1 MHLLSVLSMKNRA
14 LIALVTIVA
23 AVFGVLAVGG
33 LKQELIPSV
42 QFPQLAII
50 TSYPGAAPEVVND
63 DVSTPIETAIQ
74 GVPGIESTSATSSTN
89 TSLIS
94 ATFTYGTDL
103 ATAEQKITQAINRI
117 KSTLPD
123 TVDPQ
128 VVSGSL
134 DDLPV
139 IQIAV
144 SGAADQDGL
153 AEVLSS
159 SVVPDLKDVEGVR
172 DAAIVGEVGKRVT
185 ITPDDAKLALAGQT
199 SRVIGTTLQQN
210 GSLQPAGDIT
220 EDDKTFSVQTGTKLT
235 SVDDIAALP
244 ITGAFAA
251 DGSVLTIGDVAT
263 VALTDDPITS
273 ISRVDGE
280 PALTIAVTK
289 LPAANTVEVSQ
300 GVRDILPELER
311 TIGTDAKLTVV
322 FDQAPYI
329 EQSIEALTTE
339 GLLGLVFA
347 VLIILVFLLDV
358 RATIVTAISIPTS
371 VLITFIGL
379 QVAEYSLNILTLG
392 ALTIAIGRV
401 VDDSIVVIEN
411 IKRHLSFGDNRT
423 GPQRVASILSAVQ
436 EVAGA
441 ITASTVTTVA
451 VFLPIAFVGDVTG
464 ELFRPFALTVTIAL
478 LASLLVALTIVPV
491 LAYWFLRA
499 PKAKRAAAAAAED
512 APAAST
518 ESVRSRR
525 ERRVS
530 VQDEDDLEK
539 PSRLQKGYLPIIHW
553 TLKHSVTTLVLSAV
567 VLIGTSALIPFMKT
581 NFLGDSGQNTLTV
594 TQTLPVGTSLDAQ
607 DAAAEQV
614 ETKLR
619 DIDGIDTVQLSIGSS
634 GSSVRDAF
642 SGGGGGAITYS
653 ITTSE
658 DADQTALQK
667 TVRKDLA
674 GLDDVGEI
682 EVAASAGFGGS
693 SDIEIDITSARQS
706 DLAEAADA
714 IQDAVTGLDGVD
726 QVTSN
731 LSESRPFVQVAVDR
745 DAAAAA
751 GYSEVALGAY
761 ISQLMQPTTVG
772 SIVIDDTTLT
782 VYLDA
787 QDPPTTVDAL
797 AATQVP
803 TATGPRRLDA
813 LATVSE
819 VDGPSSISTVKGLR
833 SATISATPASDNLGT
848 ASAEV
853 QNAID
858 DVKLPAGTTATL
870 GGVTASQSDAFGQ
883 LGLALLA
890 AILIVYVVMVATFRS
905 LRQPLELLVSVPFAA
920 TGAIGL
926 QIITGIPLGVPSII
940 GVLMLIGIVV
950 TNAIV
955 LVDLVNQYR
964 RRGMTVAEAVEH
976 GAARR
981 LRPILMTALATIFAL
996 TPMAMG
1002 LTGHG
1007 GFISQPLAIVVIGGL
1022 VSSTVLTLVVL
1033 PSLYNLVEGFRER
1046 RELRRAAA
1054 EKPRARSVAAIEGPR
1069 ATTPV
1074 EEPALVGAGVG
1085 SVDAAGRPATTE
1097 TVSSESTASTVTTG
1111 PIDATEPTEVTA
1123 PTDTVAMTDVTE
1135 PTDTARTT
1143 ETVET
1148 ASPATDAEPIDD
1160 GAAADAGEPTTST
1173 AHEVHGAHV
1182 ALGDELPRTEA
1193 ITLPDATAEAAAA
1206 EAPHHGEHVA
1216 DRAPTDAAPAADAA
1230 STTQVDQAADV
1241 EPSTDAEPSVDAEPS
1256 RDIAPSTDA
1265 EPLTDPEPTAAG
1277 QPATEVAPIAEEQ
1290 ASEAPSMDAPSA
1302 DEPSFEAASTDTPSS
1317 DAQVSETPSTDAPST
1332 DARSADEPS
1341 SEPSAT
1347 DAPAPDAPS
1356 SDGPQRPKRRR
1367 AQWP

>member
-89 TSLIS
+89 SSLIS

-128 VVSGSL
+128 VVSGSI

-144 SGAADQDGL
+144 SGAADQDSL

-159 SVVPDLKDVEGVR
+159 SVVPDIKDVDGVR

-220 EDDKTFSVQTGTKLT
+220 EGDKTFSVQTGTKLT

-263 VALTDDPITS
+263 VALSDDPITS

-311 TIGTDAKLTVV
+311 TIGSDAKLTVV

-358 RATIVTAISIPTS
+358 RATLVTAISIPTS

-423 GPQRVASILSAVQ
+423 GAQRAGSILSAVQ

-441 ITASTVTTVA
+441 ITASTITTVA

-499 PKAKRAAAAAAED
+499 PKAQRLAAAAAAEEAPSD
-512 APAAST
+512 ATNGP
-518 ESVRSRR
+518 VRSRR

-539 PSRLQKGYLPIIHW
+539 PSRLQKAYLPIIHW
-553 TLKHSVTTLVLSAV
+553 TLKHSVTTLLLSVL
-567 VLIGTSALIPFMKT
+567 VLVGTFALTPFMKT

-594 TQTLPVGTSLDAQ
+594 TQTLPVGTSLEAQ
-607 DAAAEQV
+607 DAAAKQV

-634 GSSVRDAF
+634 GSSLRDAF

-653 ITTSE
+653 ITTNE

-667 TVRKDLA
+667 TVRKDLS

-714 IQDAVTGLDGVD
+714 IQQAVTGLDGID

-731 LSESRPFVQVAVDR
+731 LSESRPYVQVAVNR

-751 GYSEVALGAY
+751 GFSEVALGAY
-761 ISQLMQPTTVG
+761 VSQLMQPTTVG

-782 VYLDA
+782 IYVDA

-797 AATQVP
+797 AATEVP
-803 TATGPRRLDA
+803 TATGPRRLDT
-813 LATVSE
+813 LATVSQ
-819 VDGPSSISTVKGLR
+819 VDGPATISTVKGLR
-833 SATISATPASDNLGT
+833 SATISATPGSDNLGT

-853 QNAID
+853 QTAID

-890 AILIVYVVMVATFRS
+890 AILIVYVIMVATFRS
-905 LRQPLELLVSVPFAA
+905 LRQPLLLLVSVPFAA

-926 QIITGIPLGVPSII
+926 QIITGVPLGVPSLI

-964 RRGMTVAEAVEH
+964 RRGMTVIEAVEH

-996 TPMAMG
+996 TPMALG
-1002 LTGHG
+1002 ITGHG

-1022 VSSTVLTLVVL
+1022 VSSTILTLVVL
-1033 PSLYNLVEGFRER
+1033 PTLYNLVEGFRER
-1046 RELRRAAA
+1046 REQRRAAA
-1054 EKPRARSVAAIEGPR
+1054 EPKPTARTVAAIEGPR
-1069 ATTPV
+1069 AATVPA
-1074 EEPALVGAGVG
+1074 EEPVLVGAGGG
-1085 SVDAAGRPATTE
+1085 SAATAPSVPNASVPSASADVAPVDAAPDGATPADAE
-1097 TVSSESTASTVTTG
+1097 PAEEA
-1111 PIDATEPTEVTA
+1111 PIDSVAADADPADAA
-1123 PTDTVAMTDVTE
+1123 PTDSDAALEPQVAAPSEPAVDRPMT
-1135 PTDTARTT
+1135 R
-1143 ETVET
+1143 
-1148 ASPATDAEPIDD
+1148 PAAHEVH
-1160 GAAADAGEPTTST
+1160 E

-1182 ALGDELPRTEA
+1182 ATGDELPRTEA
-1193 ITLPDATAEAAAA
+1193 ITLPDAVSEGPADEVA
-1206 EAPHHGEHVA
+1206 HSGEHVA
-1216 DRAPTDAAPAADAA
+1216 PAVRPEPEATAEPVAEPEPILETEPAGEAEAAEKSELPADSSPTSD
-1230 STTQVDQAADV
+1230 TQ
-1241 EPSTDAEPSVDAEPS
+1241 PTPDAEPKPDADP
-1256 RDIAPSTDA
+1256 APGT
-1265 EPLTDPEPTAAG
+1265 
-1277 QPATEVAPIAEEQ
+1277 
-1290 ASEAPSMDAPSA
+1290 
-1302 DEPSFEAASTDTPSS
+1302 
-1317 DAQVSETPSTDAPST
+1317 
-1332 DARSADEPS
+1332 EPS
-1341 SEPSAT
+1341 SGTE
-1347 DAPAPDAPS
+1347 
-1356 SDGPQRPKRRR
+1356 RPKRRR

>member
-128 VVSGSL
+128 VVSGSI

-144 SGAADQDGL
+144 SGAADQDSL

-159 SVVPDLKDVEGVR
+159 SVVPDIKDVDGVR

-220 EDDKTFSVQTGTKLT
+220 EGDKTFSVQTGTKLT

-244 ITGAFAA
+244 IAGAFAA

-263 VALTDDPITS
+263 VALSDDPITS

-311 TIGTDAKLTVV
+311 TIGSDAKLTVV

-358 RATIVTAISIPTS
+358 RATLVTAISIPTS

-423 GPQRVASILSAVQ
+423 GAQRAGSILSAVQ

-441 ITASTVTTVA
+441 ITASTITTVA

-499 PKAKRAAAAAAED
+499 PKAQRLAAAAAAEEVPSD
-512 APAAST
+512 AATGP
-518 ESVRSRR
+518 VRSRR

-539 PSRLQKGYLPIIHW
+539 PSRLQKAYLPIIHW
-553 TLKHSVTTLVLSAV
+553 TLKHSVTTLLLSVLV
-567 VLIGTSALIPFMKT
+567 LGGTIVLIPSMKT

-607 DAAAEQV
+607 DAAAKQV

-634 GSSVRDAF
+634 GSSLRDAF

-667 TVRKDLA
+667 TVRKDLS

-714 IQDAVTGLDGVD
+714 IQQAVTGLDGID

-731 LSESRPFVQVAVDR
+731 LSESRPYVQVAVNR

-751 GYSEVALGAY
+751 GFSEVALGAY
-761 ISQLMQPTTVG
+761 VSQLMQPTTVG
-772 SIVIDDTTLT
+772 SIVIDDATLT
-782 VYLDA
+782 IYVDT
-787 QDPPTTVDAL
+787 QDPPTTVDEL

-813 LATVSE
+813 LATVSQ
-819 VDGPSSISTVKGLR
+819 VDGPATISTVKGLR
-833 SATISATPASDNLGT
+833 SATISATPGSDNLGT

-853 QNAID
+853 QTAID

-890 AILIVYVVMVATFRS
+890 AILIVYVIMVATFRS

-926 QIITGIPLGVPSII
+926 QVITGVPLGVPSII
-940 GVLMLIGIVV
+940 GALMLIGIVV

-964 RRGMTVAEAVEH
+964 RRGMTVIEAVEH

-996 TPMAMG
+996 TPMALG
-1002 LTGHG
+1002 VTGHG
-1007 GFISQPLAIVVIGGL
+1007 GFISQPLAIIVIGGL
-1022 VSSTVLTLVVL
+1022 ISSTVLTLVVL

-1046 RELRRAAA
+1046 REQRRAAA
-1054 EKPRARSVAAIEGPR
+1054 EPKPTTRTVAAIEGPR
-1069 ATTPV
+1069 AATVPA
-1074 EEPALVGAGVG
+1074 EEPALVDAGGG
-1085 SVDAAGRPATTE
+1085 SATTAPSVPDTSVPSASADVAPVDAAPDGAAPA
-1097 TVSSESTASTVTTG
+1097 
-1111 PIDATEPTEVTA
+1111 
-1123 PTDTVAMTDVTE
+1123 
-1135 PTDTARTT
+1135 
-1143 ETVET
+1143 
-1148 ASPATDAEPIDD
+1148 DAEPADEAPIDSVP
-1160 GAAADAGEPTTST
+1160 ADADPADAVPTNSDAAPEPQVAAPSEPAVDRPMTRPAVHEVHE

-1182 ALGDELPRTEA
+1182 ATGDELPRTEA
-1193 ITLPDATAEAAAA
+1193 ITLPDAVSDAPADEVVHSGEHAAPAVQPQPDAKAEPVARAEAVAEAEPVAEPDPVLETEPAGEAEAA
-1206 EAPHHGEHVA
+1206 EKSELPA
-1216 DRAPTDAAPAADAA
+1216 DSSPTSDTAPTP
-1230 STTQVDQAADV
+1230 
-1241 EPSTDAEPSVDAEPS
+1241 DAEPKPDA
-1256 RDIAPSTDA
+1256 DMAPGT
-1265 EPLTDPEPTAAG
+1265 
-1277 QPATEVAPIAEEQ
+1277 
-1290 ASEAPSMDAPSA
+1290 
-1302 DEPSFEAASTDTPSS
+1302 
-1317 DAQVSETPSTDAPST
+1317 
-1332 DARSADEPS
+1332 EPS
-1341 SEPSAT
+1341 SGTE
-1347 DAPAPDAPS
+1347 
-1356 SDGPQRPKRRR
+1356 RPKRRR

>member
-1 MHLLSVLSMKNRA
+1 VHLLSVLSMKNRA

-23 AVFGVLAVGG
+23 AIFGVLAVGG

-89 TSLIS
+89 SSLIS

-128 VVSGSL
+128 VVSGSI

-144 SGAADQDGL
+144 SGAADQDSL

-159 SVVPDLKDVEGVR
+159 SVVPDIKDVDGVR

-220 EDDKTFSVQTGTKLT
+220 EGDKTFSVQTGAKLT

-263 VALTDDPITS
+263 VALSDDPITS

-300 GVRDILPELER
+300 GVRDLLPELER
-311 TIGTDAKLTVV
+311 TIGSDAKLTVV

-329 EQSIEALTTE
+329 EQSIESLTTE

-379 QVAEYSLNILTLG
+379 QAAEYSLNILTLG

-423 GPQRVASILSAVQ
+423 GAQRAGSILSAVQ

-499 PKAKRAAAAAAED
+499 PKSKRAATAGATDETSTD
-512 APAAST
+512 SPAT
-518 ESVRSRR
+518 PVRSRR

-530 VQDEDDLEK
+530 VQDEDDLEQ
-539 PSRLQKGYLPIIHW
+539 PSRLQKAYLPIIRW
-553 TLKHSVTTLVLSAV
+553 TLKHSAITLVLSLL
-567 VLIGTSALIPFMKT
+567 VLGGTIALIPSMKT

-667 TVRKDLA
+667 TVRKDLS
-674 GLDDVGEI
+674 GLSDVGEI

-706 DLAEAADA
+706 DLATAADA
-714 IQDAVTGLDGVD
+714 IQQAVTGLDGID

-731 LSESRPFVQVAVDR
+731 LSASRPFVQVAVDR

-751 GYSEVALGAY
+751 GYSEVALGAFV
-761 ISQLMQPTTVG
+761 SQLMQPTTVG

-782 VYLDA
+782 IYVDA
-787 QDPPTTVDAL
+787 KDPPTTVDAL
-797 AATQVP
+797 AATEVP

-813 LATVSE
+813 LATVSQ
-819 VDGPSSISTVKGLR
+819 VDGPASISTVKGLR
-833 SATISATPASDNLGT
+833 SATISATPGSDNLGT

-858 DVKLPAGTTATL
+858 EVKLPAGTTATL

-890 AILIVYVVMVATFRS
+890 AILIVYVIMVATFRS

-926 QIITGIPLGVPSII
+926 QVITGVPLGVPSII
-940 GVLMLIGIVV
+940 GALMLIGIVV

-964 RRGMTVAEAVEH
+964 RRGMTVVEAVEH

-996 TPMAMG
+996 TPMALG
-1002 LTGHG
+1002 VTGHG
-1007 GFISQPLAIVVIGGL
+1007 GFISQPLAIIVIGGL

-1033 PSLYNLVEGFRER
+1033 PSLYNLVEGLRER
-1046 RELRRAAA
+1046 REQRRAAA
-1054 EKPRARSVAAIEGPR
+1054 APKPTARTVAAIEGPR
-1069 ATTPV
+1069 AATVPA
-1074 EEPALVGAGVG
+1074 EEPALVGAGGG
-1085 SVDAAGRPATTE
+1085 SAATAPSTPDASVPSASADVAPVDAAPDSAAPA
-1097 TVSSESTASTVTTG
+1097 
-1111 PIDATEPTEVTA
+1111 
-1123 PTDTVAMTDVTE
+1123 
-1135 PTDTARTT
+1135 
-1143 ETVET
+1143 
-1148 ASPATDAEPIDD
+1148 PADAEPAPEPPAVAPSDPAVD
-1160 GAAADAGEPTTST
+1160 RPMTRPAASE

-1182 ALGDELPRTEA
+1182 ATGDELPRTEA
-1193 ITLPDATAEAAAA
+1193 ITLPEAVSDAPADEVA
-1206 EAPHHGEHVA
+1206 HSGEH
-1216 DRAPTDAAPAADAA
+1216 AAPAVQPEPDAQAEPHAQADAVA
-1230 STTQVDQAADV
+1230 EREPVLETEPAAESELPADSN
-1241 EPSTDAEPSVDAEPS
+1241 PTSDTAPTPDADT
-1256 RDIAPSTDA
+1256 APGT
-1265 EPLTDPEPTAAG
+1265 
-1277 QPATEVAPIAEEQ
+1277 
-1290 ASEAPSMDAPSA
+1290 
-1302 DEPSFEAASTDTPSS
+1302 
-1317 DAQVSETPSTDAPST
+1317 
-1332 DARSADEPS
+1332 EPS
-1341 SEPSAT
+1341 SGTE
-1347 DAPAPDAPS
+1347 
-1356 SDGPQRPKRRR
+1356 RPKRRR

>member
-128 VVSGSL
+128 VVSGSI

-144 SGAADQDGL
+144 SGAADQDSL

-159 SVVPDLKDVEGVR
+159 SVVPDIKDVDGVR

-220 EDDKTFSVQTGTKLT
+220 EGDKTFSVQTGTKLT

-263 VALTDDPITS
+263 VALSDDPITS

-311 TIGTDAKLTVV
+311 TIGSDAKLTVV

-358 RATIVTAISIPTS
+358 RATLVTAISIPTS

-423 GPQRVASILSAVQ
+423 GAQRAGSILSAVQ

-441 ITASTVTTVA
+441 ITASTITTVA

-499 PKAKRAAAAAAED
+499 PKAQRLAAAAAAEEAPSD
-512 APAAST
+512 ATTGP
-518 ESVRSRR
+518 VRSRR

-539 PSRLQKGYLPIIHW
+539 PSRLQKAYLPIIHW
-553 TLKHSVTTLVLSAV
+553 TLKHSVTTLLLSVL
-567 VLIGTSALIPFMKT
+567 VLVGTFALTPFMKT

-607 DAAAEQV
+607 DAAAKQV

-634 GSSVRDAF
+634 GSSLRDAF

-667 TVRKDLA
+667 TVRKDLS

-706 DLAEAADA
+706 DLATAADA
-714 IQDAVTGLDGVD
+714 IQQAVTGLDGID

-731 LSESRPFVQVAVDR
+731 LSESRPYVQVAVDR

-751 GYSEVALGAY
+751 GFSEVALGAY
-761 ISQLMQPTTVG
+761 VSQLMQPTTVG

-782 VYLDA
+782 IYVDA

-797 AATQVP
+797 AATEVP

-813 LATVSE
+813 LATVSQ
-819 VDGPSSISTVKGLR
+819 VDGPATISTVKGLR
-833 SATISATPASDNLGT
+833 SATISATPGSDNLGT

-853 QNAID
+853 QTAID

-890 AILIVYVVMVATFRS
+890 AILIVYVIMVATFRS
-905 LRQPLELLVSVPFAA
+905 LRQPLLLLVSVPFAA

-926 QIITGIPLGVPSII
+926 QIITGVPLGVPSLI

-964 RRGMTVAEAVEH
+964 RRGMTVIEAVEH

-996 TPMAMG
+996 TPMALG
-1002 LTGHG
+1002 VTGHG

-1022 VSSTVLTLVVL
+1022 VSSTILTLVVL
-1033 PSLYNLVEGFRER
+1033 PTLYNLVEGFRER
-1046 RELRRAAA
+1046 REQRRAAA
-1054 EKPRARSVAAIEGPR
+1054 EPKPTPRTVAAIEGPR
-1069 ATTPV
+1069 AATVPA
-1074 EEPALVGAGVG
+1074 EEPAMVGAGGGSAATAPSAPDASVPSD
-1085 SVDAAGRPATTE
+1085 SVDVTPVDVAPDAAAPADAE
-1097 TVSSESTASTVTTG
+1097 PAEEA
-1111 PIDATEPTEVTA
+1111 PIDSVPADADPADAA
-1123 PTDTVAMTDVTE
+1123 PTDSDAAPEPQVAAPSE
-1135 PTDTARTT
+1135 PTVDRPMTR
-1143 ETVET
+1143 
-1148 ASPATDAEPIDD
+1148 PAAHEVH
-1160 GAAADAGEPTTST
+1160 E

-1182 ALGDELPRTEA
+1182 ATGDELPRTEA
-1193 ITLPDATAEAAAA
+1193 ITLPDAVS
-1206 EAPHHGEHVA
+1206 EAPADEVVHSGEH
-1216 DRAPTDAAPAADAA
+1216 AAPAVQPEPEAKAEPDEQAEAVAEPEPALETDPTAESELPAESERAA
-1230 STTQVDQAADV
+1230 ESMPT
-1241 EPSTDAEPSVDAEPS
+1241 TDAESTPDAEPTP
-1256 RDIAPSTDA
+1256 DADTAPGT
-1265 EPLTDPEPTAAG
+1265 
-1277 QPATEVAPIAEEQ
+1277 
-1290 ASEAPSMDAPSA
+1290 
-1302 DEPSFEAASTDTPSS
+1302 
-1317 DAQVSETPSTDAPST
+1317 
-1332 DARSADEPS
+1332 EPS
-1341 SEPSAT
+1341 SGTE
-1347 DAPAPDAPS
+1347 
-1356 SDGPQRPKRRR
+1356 RPKRRR